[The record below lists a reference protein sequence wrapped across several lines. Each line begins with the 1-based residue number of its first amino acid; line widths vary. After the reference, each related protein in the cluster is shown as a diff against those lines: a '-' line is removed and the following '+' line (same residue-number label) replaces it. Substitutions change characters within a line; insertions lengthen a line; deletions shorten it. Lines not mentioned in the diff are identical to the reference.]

1 MSAHTPAYAAADL
14 TNCDREPIH
23 IPGAIQP
30 HGVLLAVDA
39 EDWRVVMA
47 SDNVAAMLGVDLES
61 VLRTPLSSLLG
72 AGVTESIRASVEGER
87 AEVLHLY
94 VEELTTRDAGL
105 PAYVDAAVHR
115 SGDRVVVEL
124 EPADGPDAALLSYR
138 VARGAMQRLA
148 RTTSVVGLSEGL
160 VNEIADL
167 TGFDRVMVYRFDE
180 DWNGEVIAE
189 RRRPDLNPF
198 VGLHYP
204 ATDIPAQARR
214 LYTVNWIRLIAD
226 ISYTPVPIVP
236 VLDPAT
242 GSPLDLSHSTL
253 RSVSPIHVEYLSN
266 MGVTASM
273 SVSLVVDGE
282 LWGLVACH
290 HYSGPHVLS
299 LDVRAASE
307 FLGQVASQLV
317 AERERADDRDE
328 VHRAEELLAEVQ
340 AATSAARA
348 PLETLM
354 ESPALTELM
363 GAGGVALCFDGRV
376 TTLGTVPDEASIRRI
391 AELLRRPES
400 HPGSSSHLAALDPAL
415 EAVADTAAGA
425 LVIGSAPDRWLCWV
439 RPELP
444 EVVDWGGDPTNKQL
458 ALAEDPQVRLSPR
471 KSFEKWQQVVRGH
484 SEGWRPWH
492 LDHATAL
499 ASHLASLLY
508 ANSREQVDMAEALQR
523 SVIPS
528 ETPRV
533 AGLEIAARYLPAA
546 TFQLGGDWW
555 DAFELPGGR
564 MAFVVGDVA
573 GHGVAAATTMTQLR
587 AAVRAHLFGDESPAV
602 VLDRTDRFM
611 DGLFEQLIA
620 TVVVGTVEPATGRV
634 VLSAAGHPPPLLIE
648 DGVVSELHVATRPV
662 LGLGVSEAGE
672 TEFVLT
678 RGSTLLLYTDGLVER
693 RGVDLGTSLAGL
705 ADIAGTG
712 PGPAGMEDWV
722 DGMLLAVPGARD
734 DDTTVLAIRVSP
746 GAGPGVSPAG

>member
-23 IPGAIQP
+23 LPGAIQP

-39 EDWRVVMA
+39 ERWQVVMA
-47 SDNVAAMLGVDLES
+47 SDNVATMLGVDLTT
-61 VLRTPLSSLLG
+61 VLGSSLASLLG
-72 AGVTESIRASVEGER
+72 TEAEDAIRASVEGER
-87 AEVLHLY
+87 AEVLNLHLDA
-94 VEELTTRDAGL
+94 LATRGARL

-124 EPADGPDAALLSYR
+124 EGADRQAAALLSYR
-138 VARGAMQRLA
+138 AARGAMQRLA
-148 RTTSVVGLSEGL
+148 RTGSVVELSEGL
-160 VNEIADL
+160 VAEIAEL

-189 RRRPDLNPF
+189 RRRSDLNAF

-214 LYTVNWIRLIAD
+214 LYTANWIRLIAD

-236 VLDPAT
+236 VLDPGT

-253 RSVSPIHVEYLSN
+253 RSVSPIHLEYLSN

-273 SVSLVVDGE
+273 SVSLVVDGQ
-282 LWGLVACH
+282 LWGLIACH
-290 HYSGPHVLS
+290 HYSGAHALS

-317 AERERADDRDE
+317 AERERADARDD
-328 VHRAEELLAEVQ
+328 VRRAEELLAEVQ
-340 AATSAARA
+340 AATSSSPA
-348 PLETLM
+348 PLKALM
-354 ESPALTELM
+354 ETAELAELM

-376 TTLGTVPDEASIRRI
+376 TTLGTVPDEASVRRI

-400 HPGSSSHLAALDPAL
+400 LPGGSAHLAALDPELA
-415 EAVADTAAGA
+415 AVAETAAGA

-458 ALAEDPQVRLSPR
+458 ALAADPQVRLSPR

-484 SEGWRPWH
+484 SAGWRPWH
-492 LDHATAL
+492 LDNAVAL

-508 ANSREQVDMAEALQR
+508 VNSREQVGLAESLQR
-523 SVIPS
+523 SVIPA
-528 ETPRV
+528 EPPRV
-533 AGLEIAARYLPAA
+533 PGLELAARYLPAS

-611 DGLFEQLIA
+611 DGLFEQIIA
-620 TVVVGTVEPATGRV
+620 TAIVGTVEPATGRM
-634 VLSAAGHPPPLLIE
+634 VLAAAGHPPPFLIV
-648 DGVVSELHVATRPV
+648 DGVASELHVATRPV
-662 LGLGVSEAGE
+662 LGLGVSGAVE
-672 TEFVLT
+672 TELVLAP
-678 RGSTLLLYTDGLVER
+678 GSTLLLYTDGLIER
-693 RGVDLGTSLAGL
+693 RGVDLGTSLAML
-705 ADIAGTG
+705 ADLAGGG
-712 PGPAGMEDWV
+712 PDGAGMEAWV
-722 DGMLLAVPGARD
+722 DGMLLAAPGARD
-734 DDTTVLAIRVSP
+734 DDTTVLAIRL
-746 GAGPGVSPAG
+746 GPAG